1 MKNRL
6 LSIISATALF
16 LLAVIFPAVL
26 HGEEIIDN
34 DFNYS
39 LDIPEGYKVI
49 GYTPDGM
56 SYQFKH
62 DRLPVDF
69 ILKLYAENTY
79 KNSKTALKSSLQKL
93 SAKYENIDT
102 FTWCNQICAITTFNS
117 SATGKESSGWAICV
131 PLKIEGSQLVL
142 LCYAD
147 EEKSKNCEQ
156 FIIST
161 LNSLC
166 FDNESKTQPGIITS
180 YAYPGTQKKK
190 IELLIDNNKVET
202 SINEEDSIAN
212 QFVIDCEFAVLS
224 LYSNNDKWKEAW
236 TRYYRAIFRD
246 SYSRIQK
253 PAFDIKTAL
262 YSQMKKKNPENP
274 NRSLNETLLNWVQN
288 FEYVRTSGSKKSD
301 FTNVIDVLCGK
312 GNDCDSRSML
322 MCCIMQN
329 LGVKSEL
336 FISRI
341 YSHAV
346 YGLDL
351 NIPGA
356 KIEVNGINFLLNE
369 TTARN
374 IKPGL
379 IAQDQCDTEKW
390 IPVNLP

>member
-161 LNSLC
+161 LNSL
-166 FDNESKTQPGIITS
+166 
-180 YAYPGTQKKK
+180 
-190 IELLIDNNKVET
+190 NN
-202 SINEEDSIAN
+202 
-212 QFVIDCEFAVLS
+212 
-224 LYSNNDKWKEAW
+224 
-236 TRYYRAIFRD
+236 R
-246 SYSRIQK
+246 
-253 PAFDIKTAL
+253 
-262 YSQMKKKNPENP
+262 
-274 NRSLNETLLNWVQN
+274 
-288 FEYVRTSGSKKSD
+288 
-301 FTNVIDVLCGK
+301 
-312 GNDCDSRSML
+312 
-322 MCCIMQN
+322 
-329 LGVKSEL
+329 
-336 FISRI
+336 
-341 YSHAV
+341 
-346 YGLDL
+346 
-351 NIPGA
+351 
-356 KIEVNGINFLLNE
+356 
-369 TTARN
+369 
-374 IKPGL
+374 
-379 IAQDQCDTEKW
+379 
-390 IPVNLP
+390 

>member
-1 MKNRL
+1 
-6 LSIISATALF
+6 
-16 LLAVIFPAVL
+16 
-26 HGEEIIDN
+26 
-34 DFNYS
+34 
-39 LDIPEGYKVI
+39 
-49 GYTPDGM
+49 M
-56 SYQFKH
+56 SYQFRH

-117 SATGKESSGWAICV
+117 SATGKKSSGWAICV

-166 FDNESKTQPGIITS
+166 IDNESKTQPGIITS

-190 IELLIDNNKVET
+190 IELLIDNNKIET

-224 LYSNNDKWKEAW
+224 LYSSNEKWKEAW

-274 NRSLNETLLNWVQN
+274 NQSLNETLLNWVQN

>member
-6 LSIISATALF
+6 LSIISATAIF
-16 LLAVIFPAVL
+16 LLAVIFPAFL
-26 HGEEIIDN
+26 NAEEIIDN
-34 DFNYS
+34 DFKYS
-39 LDIPEGYKVI
+39 LDIPEGYKVV

-56 SYQFKH
+56 SYQFRH
-62 DRLPVDF
+62 DRLPVDLV
-69 ILKLYAENTY
+69 LKLYTENTY
-79 KNSKTALKSSLQKL
+79 KNSKTALKTSLQKL
-93 SAKYENIDT
+93 SASYESIDS
-102 FTWCNQICAITTFNS
+102 FTWRNQICAITTFKS
-117 SATGKESSGWAICV
+117 KTTGKDSNGWAVSV
-131 PLKIEGSQLVL
+131 PLQIEGSQLVL

-147 EEKSKNCEQ
+147 AEKSKNCEQ
-156 FIIST
+156 FIMST

-166 FDNESKTQPGIITS
+166 IDDESKIQPGIITT
-180 YAYPGTQKKK
+180 YAFPGSQKKK
-190 IELLIDNNKVET
+190 LELLIDNNKIET
-202 SINEEDSIAN
+202 SIDEEDSAAN

-224 LYSNNDKWKEAW
+224 LYSNNEKWKEAW

-246 SYSRIQK
+246 SISRVQK

-262 YSQMKKKNPENP
+262 YSQIKKKNPKNP
-274 NRSLNETLLNWVQN
+274 NQTLNEILLNWVQN
-288 FEYVRTSGSKKSD
+288 FEYVRKQGAKKSD
-301 FTNVIDVLCGK
+301 FTNVIDVLCGS

-336 FISRI
+336 FVSRI

-356 KIEVNGINFLLNE
+356 KIEENGINFLLNE
-369 TTARN
+369 TTAKN

-379 IAQDQCDTEKW
+379 IAQDQSDTEKW

>member
-6 LSIISATALF
+6 LSIISATAIF
-16 LLAVIFPAVL
+16 LLAVIFPAFL
-26 HGEEIIDN
+26 NAEEIIDN
-34 DFNYS
+34 DFKYS
-39 LDIPEGYKVI
+39 LDIPEGYKVV

-56 SYQFKH
+56 SYQFRH
-62 DRLPVDF
+62 DRLPVDLV
-69 ILKLYAENTY
+69 LKLYTENTY
-79 KNSKTALKSSLQKL
+79 KNSKTALKTSLQKL
-93 SAKYENIDT
+93 SASYESIDS
-102 FTWCNQICAITTFNS
+102 FTWRNQICAITTFKS
-117 SATGKESSGWAICV
+117 KATGKDSNGWAVSV
-131 PLKIEGSQLVL
+131 PLQIEGSQLVL

-147 EEKSKNCEQ
+147 AEKSKNCEQ
-156 FIIST
+156 FIMST

-166 FDNESKTQPGIITS
+166 IDDESKIQPGIITT
-180 YAYPGTQKKK
+180 YAFPGSQKKK
-190 IELLIDNNKVET
+190 LELLIDNNKIET
-202 SINEEDSIAN
+202 SIDEEDSAAN

-224 LYSNNDKWKEAW
+224 LYSNNEKWKEAW

-246 SYSRIQK
+246 SISRVQK

-262 YSQMKKKNPENP
+262 YSQIKKKNPKNP
-274 NRSLNETLLNWVQN
+274 NQTLNEILLNWVQN
-288 FEYVRTSGSKKSD
+288 FEYVRKQGAKKSD
-301 FTNVIDVLCGK
+301 FTNVIDVLCGS

-336 FISRI
+336 FVSRI

-356 KIEVNGINFLLNE
+356 KIEENGINFLLNE
-369 TTARN
+369 TTAKN

-379 IAQDQCDTEKW
+379 IAQDQSDTEKW